1 MALFSVIKASVRDLH
16 PAYFAMVMATGIVS
30 IAAHLLQMTLL
41 AASLAWL
48 NLWAFAVLWLLTLVR
63 LFYHRSRVFAD
74 LIDHNRG
81 VGFFTMVAASCVLG
95 SQCLIVLENSQL
107 ARLLWFLGIALWIVL
122 TYTIFTALTVKENK
136 PALGA
141 GIHGGWLIAVVATQS
156 VSNLGTLLAPQFT
169 AYQPILF
176 FTLSMWLWGGML
188 YIWMI
193 SLIFYR
199 YTFFQM
205 APSDLT
211 PPYWINMGAVAIS
224 TLAGTSL
231 MQNASDW
238 PFLQGIFPFLQGFT
252 LFFWATG
259 TWWIPMLVILGI
271 WRHFYKGFKLT
282 YDPLYWGAV
291 FPLGMY
297 TVATFQL
304 ATATGLD
311 FLFLIPGYFFY
322 IALFAWL
329 VTFVGFLHNVLRAL
343 LDLRLQRAAP
353 R

>member
-1 MALFSVIKASVRDLH
+1 MALFSLITTSVRDLH

-30 IAAHLLQMTLL
+30 IAAQLLQMRTI
-41 AASLAWL
+41 AVSLSWL
-48 NLWAFAVLWLLTLVR
+48 NLAAFATLWVLTLAR
-63 LFYHRSRVFAD
+63 LLYHRRRFFAD

-95 SQCLIVLENSQL
+95 SQCLLVLENSQL
-107 ARLLWFLGIALWIVL
+107 ARLLWFLGIVLWIGL
-122 TYTIFTALTVKENK
+122 TYTIFTALTVKEHK
-136 PALGA
+136 PVLET

-156 VSNLGTLLAPQFT
+156 VSNLGTLLATQFD

-199 YTFFQM
+199 YAFFAM

-231 MQNASDW
+231 MLNTSNW
-238 PFLQGIFPFLQGFT
+238 PFLQGMFPFLQGFT

-259 TWWIPMLVILGI
+259 TWWIPMLVILGV

-304 ATATGLD
+304 AKAIGLD
-311 FLFLIPGYFFY
+311 FLFFIPRYFFY
-322 IALFAWL
+322 IALLAW
-329 VTFVGFLHNVLRAL
+329 VATFVGLVHSMLRAL
-343 LDLRLQRAAP
+343 LDLRHSAATA

>member
-1 MALFSVIKASVRDLH
+1 MALFSLITTSVRDLH

-30 IAAHLLQMTLL
+30 IAAQLLQMRTI
-41 AASLAWL
+41 AVSLSWL
-48 NLWAFAVLWLLTLVR
+48 NLVAFATLWVLTLAR
-63 LFYHRSRVFAD
+63 LLYHRRRFFAD

-95 SQCLIVLENSQL
+95 SQCLLVLENSQL
-107 ARLLWFLGIALWIVL
+107 ARLLWFLGIVLWIGL
-122 TYTIFTALTVKENK
+122 TYTIFTALTVKEHK
-136 PALGA
+136 PVLET

-156 VSNLGTLLAPQFT
+156 VSNLGTLLATQFD

-199 YTFFQM
+199 YAFFAM

-231 MQNASDW
+231 MLNTSNW
-238 PFLQGIFPFLQGFT
+238 PFLQGMFPFLQGFT

-259 TWWIPMLVILGI
+259 TWWIPMLVILGV

-304 ATATGLD
+304 AKAIGLD
-311 FLFLIPGYFFY
+311 FLFFIPRYFFY
-322 IALFAWL
+322 IALLAW
-329 VTFVGFLHNVLRAL
+329 VATFVGLVHSMHRAL
-343 LDLRLQRAAP
+343 LDLHLERTAAS
-353 R
+353 

>member
-1 MALFSVIKASVRDLH
+1 
-16 PAYFAMVMATGIVS
+16 
-30 IAAHLLQMTLL
+30 
-41 AASLAWL
+41 
-48 NLWAFAVLWLLTLVR
+48 
-63 LFYHRSRVFAD
+63 
-74 LIDHNRG
+74 
-81 VGFFTMVAASCVLG
+81 
-95 SQCLIVLENSQL
+95 
-107 ARLLWFLGIALWIVL
+107 
-122 TYTIFTALTVKENK
+122 
-136 PALGA
+136 
-141 GIHGGWLIAVVATQS
+141 
-156 VSNLGTLLAPQFT
+156 
-169 AYQPILF
+169 
-176 FTLSMWLWGGML
+176 
-188 YIWMI
+188 MI

-199 YTFFQM
+199 YAFFPM

-231 MQNASDW
+231 MLNASDW
-238 PFLQGIFPFLQGFT
+238 PFLQGLFPFLQGFT

-259 TWWIPMLVILGI
+259 TWWIPMLVILGV

-304 ATATGLD
+304 AKAIDLE
-311 FLFLIPGYFFY
+311 FLFFIPRYFFY

-329 VTFVGFLHNVLRAL
+329 VTFAGLIHNVLRAL
-343 LDLRLQRAAP
+343 LELRLQHAAS

>member
-1 MALFSVIKASVRDLH
+1 
-16 PAYFAMVMATGIVS
+16 MVMATGIVS
-30 IAAHLLQMTLL
+30 IAAQLLQMRTIAVGL
-41 AASLAWL
+41 SWL
-48 NLWAFAVLWLLTLVR
+48 NLVAFATLWVLTLAR
-63 LFYHRSRVFAD
+63 LLYHRRRFFAD

-95 SQCLIVLENSQL
+95 SQCLLVLENSQL
-107 ARLLWFLGIALWIVL
+107 ARLLWFSGIVLWIGL

-136 PALGA
+136 PVLET

-156 VSNLGTLLAPQFT
+156 VSNLGTLLATQFD

-199 YTFFQM
+199 YAFFAM

-231 MQNASDW
+231 MLNASNW
-238 PFLQGIFPFLQGFT
+238 PFLQGMFPFLQGFT

-271 WRHFYKGFKLT
+271 WRHFYKGFRLT

-304 ATATGLD
+304 AKAIGLD
-311 FLFLIPGYFFY
+311 FLFFIPRYFFY
-322 IALFAWL
+322 IALLAW
-329 VTFVGFLHNVLRAL
+329 VATFVGLVHSMLRAL
-343 LDLRLQRAAP
+343 LDLRHSAATA

>member
-1 MALFSVIKASVRDLH
+1 MTPLGVIKAAVENLH

-30 IAAHLLQMTLL
+30 IAAQLLEMRLVAVTLG
-41 AASLAWL
+41 WL
-48 NLWAFAVLWLLTLVR
+48 NLLAFAVLWVLTLAR
-63 LFYHRSRVFAD
+63 LIYYRARFFSD
-74 LIDHNRG
+74 LIDHNRS
-81 VGFFTMVAASCVLG
+81 VGFFTVVAGSCVLG
-95 SQCLIVLENSQL
+95 SQCLLVLRNLQM
-107 ARLLWFLGIALWIVL
+107 ARFLWLFGIILWLGL

-136 PALGA
+136 PTLAE

-156 VSNLGTLLAPQFT
+156 VSNLGSLLAPQFGL
-169 AYQPILF
+169 YSQPILF
-176 FTLSMWLWGGML
+176 FALSMWLWGGML

-199 YTFFQM
+199 YAFFQM

-211 PPYWINMGAVAIS
+211 PPYWINMGAMAIS
-224 TLAGTSL
+224 TLAGASL
-231 MQNASDW
+231 MINSPNW
-238 PFLQGIFPFLQGFT
+238 TFLHAILPFLQGFT

-271 WRHFYKGFKLT
+271 WRHVYKGFKLA

-304 ATATGLD
+304 AKAIGLD
-311 FLFLIPGYFFY
+311 FLFFIPRYFVY
-322 IALFAWL
+322 IALLAWL
-329 VTFVGFLHNVLRAL
+329 MTFAGLIYTVLRARV
-343 LDLRLQRAAP
+343 DLRLDRTT

>member
-1 MALFSVIKASVRDLH
+1 MALFSLITTSVRDLH

-30 IAAHLLQMTLL
+30 IAAQLLQMRTI
-41 AASLAWL
+41 AVSLSWL
-48 NLWAFAVLWLLTLVR
+48 NLVAFATLWVLTLAR
-63 LFYHRSRVFAD
+63 LLYHRRRFFVD

-95 SQCLIVLENSQL
+95 SQCLLVLENSQL
-107 ARLLWFLGIALWIVL
+107 ARLLWFLGIVLWIGL
-122 TYTIFTALTVKENK
+122 TYTIFTALTVKEHK
-136 PALGA
+136 PVLET

-156 VSNLGTLLAPQFT
+156 VSNLGTLLATQFD

-199 YTFFQM
+199 YAFFAM

-231 MQNASDW
+231 MLNTSNW
-238 PFLQGIFPFLQGFT
+238 PFLQGMFPFLQGFT

-259 TWWIPMLVILGI
+259 TWWIPMLVILGV

-304 ATATGLD
+304 AKAIGLD
-311 FLFLIPGYFFY
+311 FLFFIPRYFFY
-322 IALFAWL
+322 IALLAW
-329 VTFVGFLHNVLRAL
+329 VATFVGLVHSMLRAL
-343 LDLRLQRAAP
+343 LDLRHSAATA

>member
-1 MALFSVIKASVRDLH
+1 MAPSSLIAASVRDLH

-30 IAAHLLQMTLL
+30 IAAQLLQMRMI
-41 AASLAWL
+41 AVSLGWL
-48 NLWAFAVLWLLTLVR
+48 NLVVFATLWVLTLAR
-63 LFYHRSRVFAD
+63 LLYQGRRFFAD
-74 LIDHNRG
+74 LIDHNRS
-81 VGFFTMVAASCVLG
+81 VGFFTMVAGSCVLG
-95 SQCLIVLENSQL
+95 SQCLLVFENSQL
-107 ARLLWFLGIALWIVL
+107 ARVLWLLGIVLWLGL

-136 PALGA
+136 PTLAA

-156 VSNLGTLLAPQFT
+156 VSNLGTLLAAQFE
-169 AYQPILF
+169 AHQPILF

-199 YTFFQM
+199 YAFFPM

-224 TLAGTSL
+224 TLAGASL
-231 MQNASDW
+231 MLHSSGW
-238 PFLQGIFPFLQGFT
+238 PFLQDIFPFLQGLS

-271 WRHFYKGFKLT
+271 WRHFYKGFKLA

-297 TVATFQL
+297 AVGTHEMARAMALGFLAWLPPVFLYVALLAWAAALFGLARQL
-304 ATATGLD
+304 A
-311 FLFLIPGYFFY
+311 
-322 IALFAWL
+322 
-329 VTFVGFLHNVLRAL
+329 H
-343 LDLRLQRAAP
+343 RAAAVGG
-353 R
+353 

>member
-1 MALFSVIKASVRDLH
+1 MSLLTVVKTSVKDLH

-30 IAAHLLQMTLL
+30 IAAQLLEMRMIAVTLG
-41 AASLAWL
+41 WL
-48 NLWAFAVLWLLTLVR
+48 NLLIFAVLWGLTVARLV
-63 LFYHRSRVFAD
+63 YHRRRFLSD

-81 VGFFTMVAASCVLG
+81 VGFLTMVAGSCVLG
-95 SQCLIVLENSQL
+95 SQWLLVFQNWQM
-107 ARLLWFLGIALWIVL
+107 ARFLWLFGIFLWMGL
-122 TYTIFTALTVKENK
+122 TYTIFTALTVKQNK
-136 PALGA
+136 PALA
-141 GIHGGWLIAVVATQS
+141 EGINGGWLIAAVATQS
-156 VSNLGTLLAPQFT
+156 VSNLGTLLAPEFG
-169 AYQPILF
+169 AYSQPTLF

-199 YTFFQM
+199 YTFFKM
-205 APSDLT
+205 SPSDLT

-224 TLAGTSL
+224 TLAGATLIIQSPSSPL
-231 MQNASDW
+231 LQGML
-238 PFLQGIFPFLQGFT
+238 PFLHGFT

-271 WRHFYKGFKLT
+271 WRHLYKGFKLA

-304 ATATGLD
+304 AKAMGVP
-311 FLFLIPGYFFY
+311 FLFIIPRYFVY
-322 IALFAWL
+322 IALLAWL
-329 VTFVGFLHNVLRAL
+329 ATFVGLGHAVVRTLFASRVHST
-343 LDLRLQRAAP
+343 D
-353 R
+353 